1 MSNDPI
7 LFKYVKTHANP
18 PPKLVQATNED
29 AKQVTFLKA
38 ASFNGYRH
46 RGSNPSAVVTA
57 RLAHDPKVSI
67 SAIDT
72 WFSRHLD
79 IRGPFAPFDPARGD
93 GPREHVAAIAGRAL
107 GLYAELLGASFL
119 TCFKGG
125 TIVGVEPLRGRP
137 GQFQVTASIEVID
150 NIRPENF
157 TATFRESLRITQG
170 LLGRYPGADAA
181 EQAVQEIKTRIID
194 RLRKISAMGHASETI
209 VDMVYRQGIPFRH
222 LGSGICRIG
231 WGVNSCLLHDTVS
244 QADSA
249 VGEKICHR
257 KHLTAQVLRSAGF
270 PVPDHIVART
280 VPEAI
285 EAARTIGYPLV
296 VKPASRERSEGVTV
310 NVGDEAQLVRAF
322 EAARALGAEVLVE
335 RHIPGVTYRF
345 QVVSG
350 KVIYA
355 VRRNPKSV
363 TGDGTRTISRIVE
376 DLNREAMRKPP
387 WRRLKL
393 WVQDE
398 ESDRELARQG
408 FARDT
413 VLAEG
418 QIANLRDIPSDT
430 WGGVTELLT
439 GEIHPDNARLAVAAT
454 RAAGLSICG
463 VDLISTDIT
472 RPWHENGAAI
482 NELNFMP
489 QFRWSD
495 READSAAAPHAL
507 VANGGR
513 IPVHIV
519 CGDDAVL
526 AHAAALR
533 RRLAS
538 DGARLHLTTAAHS
551 QDPDGAEI
559 PMPQDTLL
567 GRGIALLLRGDVE
580 GLILAGSAD
589 EMLASGFAVDRA
601 DSLLII
607 GSDKEKAERIAA
619 EIAGHIEVGTVE
631 VLAASPA

>member
-1 MSNDPI
+1 M
-7 LFKYVKTHANP
+7 
-18 PPKLVQATNED
+18 LVP
-29 AKQVTFLKA
+29 V
-38 ASFNGYRH
+38 RI
-46 RGSNPSAVVTA
+46 
-57 RLAHDPKVSI
+57 AHDPKVSI
-67 SAIDT
+67 SATDT
-72 WFSRHLD
+72 WFARHLD
-79 IRGPFAPFDPARGD
+79 IAGPFAPFDPARGD
-93 GPREHVAAIAGRAL
+93 GPREHVAAVAERAL
-107 GLYAELLGASFL
+107 GLYGEFLGASYL

-125 TIVGVEPLRGRP
+125 TIVSVLPLKGRP
-137 GQFQVTASIEVID
+137 GQFEVMAAIEVID
-150 NIRPENF
+150 NIRSENF
-157 TATFRESLRITQG
+157 AATFREALRITQG
-170 LLGRYPGADAA
+170 LLGRYPGPEAA
-181 EQAVQEIKTRIID
+181 EQAVQEVKTRVID
-194 RLRKISAMGHASETI
+194 RLRKISALGHASETI

-244 QADSA
+244 QDDSA
-249 VGEKICHR
+249 IAEKICHR
-257 KHLTAQVLRSAGF
+257 KNLTAHILRCAGF
-270 PVPDHIVART
+270 PVPDHVVART

-310 NVGDEAQLVRAF
+310 NVSGEAELVSAF
-322 EAARALGAEVLVE
+322 EASRALDADVLVE
-335 RHIPGVTYRF
+335 RHLPGITYRI
-345 QVVSG
+345 QVAG
-350 KVIYA
+350 GEVIYV

-363 TGDGTRTISRIVE
+363 RGDGTRTISQIVK

-398 ESDRELARQG
+398 ASDLELARQG
-408 FARDT
+408 FTRDT
-413 VLAEG
+413 VLPEG

-430 WGGVTELLT
+430 WGGVIELLS
-439 GEIHPDNARLAVAAT
+439 GEIHPDNARLALAAT

-495 READSAAAPHAL
+495 READSASAPHAL

-519 CGDDAVL
+519 CCEDDVSD
-526 AHAAALR
+526 HAAALR
-533 RRLAS
+533 RRLGG
-538 DGARLHLTTAAHS
+538 DGARLHLTTAAHCE
-551 QDPDGAEI
+551 DPGGAAI

-567 GRGIALLLRGDVE
+567 GRGIALLLRSDVE

-589 EMLASGFAVDRA
+589 EMLAGGFAVDRA
-601 DSLLII
+601 DSLLIVEA
-607 GSDKEKAERIAA
+607 DKKKAGRIAA
-619 EIAGHIEVGTVE
+619 EIAVHIEVGTVE
-631 VLAASPA
+631 VLTTSPA